1 MDIHGGRRSGT
12 FVDFCNLMKLSQT
25 FDVIHTLG
33 GAVEPQDIPV
43 HVRHFETTRST
54 PRRSSDKTPFIFARG
69 SQQIADC
76 FELIRIGHRISADEF
91 KQRPY
96 VWTVINTN
104 SPLQLDI
111 PMAEGIIDFAA
122 AGQVLIITPFTLAGA
137 MAPVTITG
145 ALTLAHAEAL
155 AGITLAQ
162 SVRPGTPICMAAS
175 RRTST

>member
-1 MDIHGGRRSGT
+1 MGGKHVCLAPTSGPPNIMDIHGGRRSGT

-25 FDVIHTLG
+25 FEVIHTLG

-43 HVRHFETTRST
+43 HVRHFETTRSMLLL
-54 PRRSSDKTPFIFARG
+54 SDKTPFIFARG

-104 SPLQLDI
+104 SPLQLDG
-111 PMAEGIIDFAA
+111 PMADGVIEMAKS
-122 AGQVLIITPFTLAGA
+122 AGA
-137 MAPVTITG
+137 HH
-145 ALTLAHAEAL
+145 HAVH
-155 AGITLAQ
+155 AGWA
-162 SVRPGTPICMAAS
+162 RW
-175 RRTST
+175 RR